1 MFRDAHV
8 IPRTQLALA
17 LVSRIRSRGGEGR
30 CTGLTRAVES
40 ARPERSHGHTMVGR
54 GKEQALRGKST

>member
-17 LVSRIRSRGGEGR
+17 LVSRIRSRGGESR
-30 CTGLTRAVES
+30 CTGLTHAVES